1 MMQIQVLEHSS
12 VLSLLPNELM
22 FEIFQLASLALPPA
36 DPPVAVVNLTTLA
49 TVTTAPST
57 STATLPPSGTNTT
70 TTSTTST
77 ATRSKKAR
85 RKRCDVM

>member
-70 TTSTTST
+70 TSTTST
-77 ATRSKKAR
+77 ATRSKKAK

>member
-12 VLSLLPNELM
+12 VLSLLPNELL

-36 DPPVAVVNLTTLA
+36 DLVAVLVVLI
-49 TVTTAPST
+49 VV
-57 STATLPPSGTNTT
+57 TLPPSGTNTT
-70 TTSTTST
+70 MSTTST